1 MKRIPVAGP
10 WMTEREAEYAA
21 DAARNAWYDTAGEYP
36 RRFEHGMAEYVGV
49 RHAVSLPHCTAGI
62 HLSLV
67 ALEVGPGDEVIV
79 PDATW
84 IASAAPITYVGATTV
99 FADVDP
105 DTWCL
110 AVDAFKSC
118 ITPRTKAVIPV
129 HLYGGVADMDAIRA
143 VAEHHRIAIIED
155 AAGAVGSELRGHKAG
170 SMGDTGVFSF
180 HGSKTLA
187 TGEGGMVVTNS
198 DELFERILFLRD
210 HGRVPG
216 DRHFLNREV
225 AFKYKMSALQAA
237 VGLAQLERIEELV
250 ARKREIFAWY
260 REELSDFDG
269 LRLNA
274 EPEGTL
280 NSYWMVTAI
289 VDRHFGLGKRELVE
303 RLDERNIDARPFFH
317 PLSSIPAY
325 ADTEEA
331 RVARERNVVSY
342 EISPYGINLPSA
354 LELTREQVAFVS
366 DSLKEILAGKC

>member
-21 DAARNAWYDTAGEYP
+21 DAARNAWYERAGEYL
-36 RRFEHGMAEYVGV
+36 RRFELGMAEYVGV

-79 PDATW
+79 PDVTW

-198 DELFERILFLRD
+198 DELLERVLSLRD
-210 HGRVPG
+210 HGRAPG
-216 DRHFLNREV
+216 DRHFYNREV

-250 ARKREIFAWY
+250 AKKREIFAWY

-280 NSYWMVTAI
+280 NTYWMVTAI
-289 VDRHFGLGKRELVE
+289 VDRHFGLGKRELME

>member
-1 MKRIPVAGP
+1 
-10 WMTEREAEYAA
+10 MTEREAEYAA

-67 ALEVGPGDEVIV
+67 ALEVGRGDEVIV

-155 AAGAVGSELRGHKAG
+155 AAEAVGSELHGHKAG

-198 DELFERILFLRD
+198 DELLERILFLRD

-216 DRHFLNREV
+216 DRHFSTPICPTLGDAEMGDEV
-225 AFKYKMSALQAA
+225 HRHDSSGRSFERQRRRAFRIYTSQIHAYMPYTPDGVAVFYQISVPYEPASAAGVRWDDPAFNTDWPVDQPFLSERDAA
-237 VGLAQLERIEELV
+237 
-250 ARKREIFAWY
+250 FP
-260 REELSDFDG
+260 DFQ
-269 LRLNA
+269 
-274 EPEGTL
+274 P
-280 NSYWMVTAI
+280 
-289 VDRHFGLGKRELVE
+289 
-303 RLDERNIDARPFFH
+303 
-317 PLSSIPAY
+317 
-325 ADTEEA
+325 
-331 RVARERNVVSY
+331 
-342 EISPYGINLPSA
+342 
-354 LELTREQVAFVS
+354 
-366 DSLKEILAGKC
+366 

>member
-1 MKRIPVAGP
+1 
-10 WMTEREAEYAA
+10 MTEREAEYAA
-21 DAARNAWYDTAGEYP
+21 DAARNAWYERAGEYL
-36 RRFEHGMAEYVGV
+36 RRFELGMAEYVGV

-79 PDATW
+79 PDVTW

-198 DELFERILFLRD
+198 DELLERVLSLRD
-210 HGRVPG
+210 HGRAPG
-216 DRHFLNREV
+216 DRHFYNREV

-250 ARKREIFAWY
+250 AKKREIFAWY

-280 NSYWMVTAI
+280 NTYWMVTAI
-289 VDRHFGLGKRELVE
+289 VDRHFGLGKRELME